1 VIWDLR
7 AVKVLARHQALS
19 LLQAVRDLD
28 GEPIQRSMIEL
39 ALYLRFVKV
48 R

>member
-7 AVKVLARHQALS
+7 AVKVLARHLS